1 MEKVLVTGGGGYL
14 GSILVPDLLRAGYKV
29 TVLDNFYFDQS
40 TLSECCYD
48 ENFDVIRGDCRDPN
62 LLKVAIA
69 DADCIIPLAA
79 LVGAPLCAQDEVGA
93 KTVNFEAIKTLL
105 RLRGKGQRILYP
117 NTNSGYGVGEA
128 GKLCTEDTPLNP
140 LSLYGRTK
148 TDAERAVLDDGNA
161 ITFRLATVFGAA
173 PRMRIDLLVNDFV
186 YRAVNDR
193 AVVLFEGHFKRNF
206 IHVRDVS
213 RTFLHG
219 MNHFEKMQNRPYNVG
234 LSSANLSKVELC
246 ERIKEF
252 VPGFVYLEAHVGE
265 DVDKRDYMVSNE
277 RLEGT
282 GWRPAYTLESGIPE
296 LIKYYRV
303 IRNSK
308 FSNI

>member
-48 ENFDVIRGDCRDPN
+48 KNFDVIRGDCRDPN